1 VEPLHDDNNVG
12 CVPASSSSH
21 GFGAEFLSR
30 GGLCV
35 PIVTG
40 VKLCLRVVDRPKFV
54 NGFEKDMVPRGT
66 SYDGS
71 RFEVQQ
77 S

>member
-1 VEPLHDDNNVG
+1 M
-12 CVPASSSSH
+12 
-21 GFGAEFLSR
+21 
-30 GGLCV
+30 

-54 NGFEKDMVPRGT
+54 NGFEKDMVPQGT